1 MPSSNK
7 SNEAEKFLFILFRV
21 QVGKE
26 KAHTGCN
33 YELHGMKLGVNKFAR
48 MVLVK
53 TQAFS
58 IVKSR
63 VWK

>member
-26 KAHTGCN
+26 KAHTACN
-33 YELHGMKLGVNKFAR
+33 YELHEMKLGVNKFAR
-48 MVLVK
+48 MVAK
-53 TQAFS
+53 TQTFSS
-58 IVKSR
+58 IVR
-63 VWK
+63 R